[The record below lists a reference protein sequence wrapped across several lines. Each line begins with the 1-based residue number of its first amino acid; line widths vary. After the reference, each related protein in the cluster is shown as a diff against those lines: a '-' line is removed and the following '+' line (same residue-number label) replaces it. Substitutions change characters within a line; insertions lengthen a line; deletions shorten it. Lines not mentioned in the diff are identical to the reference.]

1 MALAMNNS
9 TIAGKNT
16 TSDLVVNLHTQRT
29 KILARINQN
38 KDIAG
43 PNLANDNTIRRL
55 EREYNDVT
63 DQIAQL
69 ERQPSSDPMRVLPLE
84 LCADIINE
92 ALDRYPSVDKLLDFT
107 TVSRRW
113 CNILM
118 SLPTLWTTIVLDSHI
133 ADYLAKAATGLRLSG
148 ACELSVIIS
157 ISFEMWREVSPIIL
171 AESGRIVS
179 LHIYLLVTMA
189 ESEKILNEFGG
200 LPVLKTLQLPLTT
213 NYTRPYNNP
222 PPIIEYEKMP
232 LLSEITG
239 LKPEPLE
246 SSCSRFVKSREF
258 RLPMITQDMVNVW
271 AKLPNLVD
279 LTIYEDVS
287 PDYWPKRFDSALLS
301 VRRFKYYGMAM
312 ERALNLLGPNV
323 RSITVEVSE
332 FGQVLDLVGRFPRL
346 DEFGLVLSESFRY
359 GEMPKETIPTAHH
372 SIETLSIH
380 GPAYDR
386 TYIADHEGVAILWR
400 SIYQA
405 LVDILPF
412 VRTLYLEYGLFVDVT
427 WSYISSLKHLQG
439 FRAFNCILHCLHSQN
454 IVTMESLSSAIWSV
468 APWSRLPWS
477 MLPDS
482 IVFFSKIMGP
492 NLRSLRVDVTQEGG
506 MSTEADS
513 TAYIILENAFPR
525 LASLTIIFAKSV
537 PWNIGV
543 HKNLRELVLNQEYDD
558 LISLMTRNDILEI
571 ILMRPRDFPALETV
585 QLTGFHFESDI
596 LLLMLER
603 KNIYAQP
610 GISPIKTLTLRTPT
624 PYHLLCPITTL
635 LRGEFPDREPN
646 VAFSLEAVR
655 ERIFDESST
664 GCETC
669 CYGFRRCSVPI
680 LAGPSTP
687 PAEPQDED
695 LIPKYM
701 AKSIV
706 ADPPLT
712 LDVKEWLA
720 EKSKR
725 RLSFLRSHQETKVQ
739 FHRTFRCPE
748 VTNQWPTPITGSS
761 LDGVG

>member
-16 TSDLVVNLHTQRT
+16 TSDLVVNLHAQRT
-29 KILARINQN
+29 KILTRINQN

-69 ERQPSSDPMRVLPLE
+69 ERQPSSDPMKVLPLE
-84 LCADIINE
+84 LCADIIKE
-92 ALDRYPSVDKLLDFT
+92 AVNKYALVDELLNLT

-118 SLPTLWTTIVLDSHI
+118 SLPTLWTTIVLDSRI
-133 ADYLAKAATGLRLSG
+133 ADYLAKAATSLRLSR
-148 ACELSVIIS
+148 ACELSVMIE
-157 ISFEMWREVSPIIL
+157 ISFETWQEVAPIIW
-171 AESGRIVS
+171 AEGGRIVS
-179 LHIYLLVTMA
+179 LQICLPITMA
-189 ESEKILNEFGG
+189 ESEKILNDFGG
-200 LPVLKTLQLPLTT
+200 LPVLKTLQLHLTP
-213 NYTRPYNNP
+213 NHDSP

-246 SSCSRFVKSREF
+246 YSCSRFVKSREF

-271 AKLPNLVD
+271 AKLFNLVD
-279 LTIYEDVS
+279 LTIREEDVS
-287 PDYWPKRFDSALLS
+287 PDYWSKGFESTLLS
-301 VRRFKYYGMAM
+301 VRRFTYYGMAM

-332 FGQVLDLVGRFPRL
+332 LRQVLNLLGRFSRL
-346 DEFGLVLSESFRY
+346 DEFGLVLSHSFRY
-359 GEMPKETIPTAHH
+359 GEVANEKIPTFHQ
-372 SIETLSIH
+372 SIESLSIH

-386 TYIADHEGVAILWR
+386 THIADHEEVIISWR
-400 SIYQA
+400 SLYQA
-405 LVDILPF
+405 LCDILPF
-412 VRTLYLEYGLFVDVT
+412 VRTLSLEYGLFVDVT
-427 WSYISSLKHLQG
+427 WSYISILKHLQG
-439 FRAFNCILHCLHSQN
+439 FHARDCIMLHHTQSQN
-454 IVTMESLSSAIWSV
+454 IVTMESLSRASWLI
-468 APWSRLPWS
+468 PFWSRLPWS
-477 MLPDS
+477 MLPDP

-492 NLRSLRVDVTQEGG
+492 NLRRLRIDVRQEGG

-513 TAYIILENAFPR
+513 SAYIILENVFPR

-543 HKNLRELVLNQEYDD
+543 HKNLRELILDQEYED

-571 ILMRPRDFPALETV
+571 ILMRPRDFPALEMI
-585 QLTGFHFESDI
+585 QLTGFHFECDI

-610 GISPIKTLTLRTPT
+610 GISPIKALKLRTST

-664 GCETC
+664 GCEMC
-669 CYGFRRCSVPI
+669 CYGFRRCSAPI
-680 LAGPSTP
+680 QAGPRTP

-695 LIPKYM
+695 WIPNYM
-701 AKSIV
+701 AKSMI
-706 ADPPLT
+706 ADPPLA

-725 RLSFLRSHQETKVQ
+725 RLSFLRSHQETKGQ
-739 FHRTFRCPE
+739 FHRIIRCPE
-748 VTNQWPTPITGSS
+748 VANQWPSPITGSS